1 MSALLH
7 RALVAVTGQPD
18 DWETARAHLRCTGH
32 CEADLACEC
41 EMANTTPLR
50 PRSMVLIRPA
60 ITVHRIPLA
69 RRVRRL
75 LRDLVRFF
83 SARRFRL

>member
-1 MSALLH
+1 MNRGCSGSCNQG
-7 RALVAVTGQPD
+7 RTTCD
-18 DWETARAHLRCTGH
+18 
-32 CEADLACEC
+32 CELSNA
-41 EMANTTPLR
+41 MPLR

-60 ITVHRIPLA
+60 ITVHRIPLT
-69 RRVRRL
+69 RRVRRF